1 MDNKDETSFKPFLD
15 KNIKRKR
22 AKHKTNKNTSLFMSK
37 TFASKLFLK
46 LTSKM
51 IDPIIVCLQTLKFEP
66 ENRKKEEI
74 ENTIPYLKTLDNFN
88 DYIHFREKEESSFNL
103 MVQFARITF
112 YQYYRKHT
120 ILKRPGSSNDKFYIL
135 LNGCIEKFSLVFEKV
150 NLTIEQY
157 LLYLLKMEIINEK
170 EIIKK
175 CHILN
180 KSIIN
185 IGDDE
190 LSIINFFKNIKKL
203 NYKDMQI
210 KAEKDLRNLG
220 FNSDLFHNGI
230 LRRAPSIEN
239 YLKIFEFPT
248 AKIIEN
254 DGKPRFNIWIGKY
267 KLNSVLVKG
276 QFFNNISEEAI
287 KEYNMYICRTN
298 CDIGQITRQEF
309 CEHELNLL
317 IKLKMQNTFKE
328 IKNEF
333 YFLRG
338 INDDKFIQD
347 YSYLLL
353 YKKYK
358 KGDKI
363 FLQGGLYEGVYLI
376 YDGEISLSTKTN
388 LDKLSHLVI
397 NIVFS
402 IKNFTEHIP
411 AFDSRLLIEEFN
423 DIHQLLYK
431 RGDAPF
437 TEFLNTRNI
446 DISKVKKNDILGLN
460 ELYDYKTEL
469 FNFTAECISDEA
481 TLFFI
486 TKNDFSLMLGKETNL
501 RKNILSMVEYKI
513 QSLVGVLRS
522 YSEQA
527 LKVFERQNK
536 KINSIKTNSASNI
549 LDKNKLNS
557 SIYSKSKFNSS
568 KFNSSNIFDS
578 SKFNSSKINNSSLYT
593 LKSNSSIRN
602 YHALSPS
609 PTYSIRKEKEINKK
623 NNETELPMFYKTL
636 NNKRTNSN
644 FKKEYIKYNSLNDVY
659 SKRKLINNDLKTFL
673 DNKTQNNFNSIN
685 SKIFPNDN
693 SFNTFRGRNMLSRY
707 IEINNDIFANNSNN
721 INLLYN
727 SNNQIKS
734 IDEKR
739 KKFDKIKLFP
749 ILRNRV
755 LHNNEIKNKRLLF
768 K

>member
-1 MDNKDETSFKPFLD
+1 MDNKDETSFKPFSD
-15 KNIKRKR
+15 KHNKRKKSKR
-22 AKHKTNKNTSLFMSK
+22 KTNKNTSLFMSK

-74 ENTIPYLKTLDNFN
+74 ENTIPYLKTLDSFN
-88 DYIHFREKEESSFNL
+88 DYINFREKEESSFNL

-112 YQYYRKHT
+112 YQYYRKYT

-135 LNGCIEKFSLVFEKV
+135 LSGCIEKFSLVFEKV
-150 NLTIEQY
+150 TLTIEQY

-190 LSIINFFKNIKKL
+190 LSIINFFKNNKKL
-203 NYKDMQI
+203 NYKDMQT
-210 KAEKDLRNLG
+210 KVEKDLRNLG
-220 FNSDLFHNGI
+220 FNNSLFGNGI
-230 LRRAPSIEN
+230 LKRVPSIEN
-239 YLKIFEFPT
+239 YLKIFELLSP
-248 AKIIEN
+248 KIIEN

-267 KLNSVLVKG
+267 KLNTLLAKG

-328 IKNEF
+328 IKNDF

-347 YSYLLL
+347 YSYFLL

-376 YDGEISLSTKTN
+376 YDGEISLTTKTN
-388 LDKLSHLVI
+388 LDKISHLVI
-397 NIVFS
+397 NIVYS
-402 IKNFTEHIP
+402 IKNFIEHIP
-411 AFDSRLLIEEFN
+411 SFNSRLLIEEFN

-431 RGDAPF
+431 KGDVPF
-437 TEFLNTRNI
+437 LEFLNTRII

-486 TKNDFSLMLGKETNL
+486 TKNDFNLMLGKETNL

-513 QSLVGVLRS
+513 QSLVGILRS
-522 YSEQA
+522 YSEQT
-527 LKVFERQNK
+527 LKIFERQNK
-536 KINSIKTNSASNI
+536 PINKTKTNSASNI
-549 LDKNKLNS
+549 LVNNKLNS
-557 SIYSKSKFNSS
+557 SIYSKSKFNLS
-568 KFNSSNIFDS
+568 KFSSSNIFDN
-578 SKFNSSKINNSSLYT
+578 SKFNGSKINNSSTYT
-593 LKSNSSIRN
+593 IKSNSSIKN
-602 YHALSPS
+602 YYALRPS
-609 PTYSIRKEKEINKK
+609 VIYSIRKEKEFNKK
-623 NNETELPMFYKTL
+623 NNETELPMFHKTL
-636 NNKRTNSN
+636 NNRRTNSN
-644 FKKEYIKYNSLNDVY
+644 FKNEPIKCNSLNEIY
-659 SKRKLINNDLKTFL
+659 AKRKLVSNEFKDIL
-673 DNKTQNNFNSIN
+673 DNKTQNNFNSN
-685 SKIFPNDN
+685 SKIFLNDN
-693 SFNTFRGRNMLSRY
+693 SFNTFRGRNMLRRY
-707 IEINNDIFANNSNN
+707 IEINNNKPFANNSNN
-721 INLLYN
+721 LNLLYN
-727 SNNQIKS
+727 SSNQIKS
-734 IDEKR
+734 YDEKQ
-739 KKFDKIKLFP
+739 KKFEKVKLFP
-749 ILRNRV
+749 LFRNRV
-755 LHNNEIKNKRLLF
+755 LHNNKIKNKKSF
-768 K
+768 I

>member
-1 MDNKDETSFKPFLD
+1 MDNKDETSFKPFSD
-15 KNIKRKR
+15 KNNKRKKSKR
-22 AKHKTNKNTSLFMSK
+22 KTNKNTSLFMSK

-74 ENTIPYLKTLDNFN
+74 ENTIPYLKTLDSFN
-88 DYIHFREKEESSFNL
+88 DYINFREKEESSFNL

-112 YQYYRKHT
+112 YQYYRKYT

-135 LNGCIEKFSLVFEKV
+135 LSGCIEKFSLVFEKV
-150 NLTIEQY
+150 TLTIEQY

-190 LSIINFFKNIKKL
+190 LSIINFFKNNKKL
-203 NYKDMQI
+203 NYKDMQT
-210 KAEKDLRNLG
+210 KVEKDLRNLG
-220 FNSDLFHNGI
+220 FNNSLFGNGI
-230 LRRAPSIEN
+230 LKRVPSIEN
-239 YLKIFEFPT
+239 YLKIFELLSP
-248 AKIIEN
+248 KIIEN

-267 KLNSVLVKG
+267 KLNTLLAKG

-376 YDGEISLSTKTN
+376 YDGEISLTTKTN
-388 LDKLSHLVI
+388 LDKISHLVI
-397 NIVFS
+397 NIVYS
-402 IKNFTEHIP
+402 IKNFIEHIP
-411 AFDSRLLIEEFN
+411 SFNSRLLIEEFN

-431 RGDAPF
+431 KGDVPF
-437 TEFLNTRNI
+437 LEFLNTRII

-481 TLFFI
+481 TVFFI
-486 TKNDFSLMLGKETNL
+486 TKNDFNLMLGKETNL

-513 QSLVGVLRS
+513 QSLVGILRS
-522 YSEQA
+522 YSEQT

-536 KINSIKTNSASNI
+536 PINKTKTNSASNI
-549 LDKNKLNS
+549 LVNNKLNS
-557 SIYSKSKFNSS
+557 SIYSKSKFNLS
-568 KFNSSNIFDS
+568 KFSSSNIFDN
-578 SKFNSSKINNSSLYT
+578 SKFNGSKINNSSTYT
-593 LKSNSSIRN
+593 IKSNSSIKN
-602 YHALSPS
+602 YYALRPS
-609 PTYSIRKEKEINKK
+609 VIYSIRKEKEFNKK
-623 NNETELPMFYKTL
+623 NNETELPMFHKTL
-636 NNKRTNSN
+636 NNRRTNSN
-644 FKKEYIKYNSLNDVY
+644 FKNEPIKCNSLNEIY
-659 SKRKLINNDLKTFL
+659 AKRKLISNEFKDIL
-673 DNKTQNNFNSIN
+673 DNKTQNNFNSN
-685 SKIFPNDN
+685 SKIFLNDN
-693 SFNTFRGRNMLSRY
+693 SFNTFRGRNMLRRY
-707 IEINNDIFANNSNN
+707 IEINNNKPFANNSNN
-721 INLLYN
+721 LNLLYN
-727 SNNQIKS
+727 SSNQIKS
-734 IDEKR
+734 YDEKQ
-739 KKFDKIKLFP
+739 KKFEKVKLFP
-749 ILRNRV
+749 LFRNRV
-755 LHNNEIKNKRLLF
+755 LHNNKIKNKKSF
-768 K
+768 I